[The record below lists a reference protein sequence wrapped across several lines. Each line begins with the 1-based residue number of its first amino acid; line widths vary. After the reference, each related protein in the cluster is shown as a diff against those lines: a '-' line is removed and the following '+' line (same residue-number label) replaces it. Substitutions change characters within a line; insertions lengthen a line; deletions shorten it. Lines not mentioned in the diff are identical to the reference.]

1 MLTVHAPADDTQPYV
16 GHACVIS
23 NSGVRFH
30 HLGDRLTAE
39 MILQDYVNVKYES
52 QSSVHAFFPPI
63 ICLNQRPRGQ

>member
-39 MILQDYVNVKYES
+39 LINVKYES
-52 QSSVHAFFPPI
+52 QSSVHAFFP
-63 ICLNQRPRGQ
+63 LSSV